1 MLDYNDWAVK
11 AIIEMGYTPEQARD
25 KVVEMFKEHNMCEEE
40 LACYNKPV
48 DEINSILW
56 EVIYSILLDPE
67 RFKEKVKLFDLSS
80 LSGAMRMS
88 NSYLD

>member
-1 MLDYNDWAVK
+1 MLDYNDWAIE

-25 KVVEMFKEHNMCEEE
+25 KVVEMFKEHNMCEEA
-40 LACYNKPV
+40 LARYEKPV
-48 DEINSILW
+48 DEISIILW

-67 RFKEKVKLFDLSS
+67 RFKEDVKLFDLSS
-80 LSGAMRMS
+80 PAEAMCME

>member
-1 MLDYNDWAVK
+1 MLDYNDWAIE

-25 KVVEMFKEHNMCEEE
+25 KVVEMFKAHNMCEEE

-48 DEINSILW
+48 DEITIILW
-56 EVIYSILLDPE
+56 EVIYSILLDPA
-67 RFKEKVKLFDLSS
+67 RFEDRAKVFDLSS
-80 LSGAMRMS
+80 RSGAMRMS